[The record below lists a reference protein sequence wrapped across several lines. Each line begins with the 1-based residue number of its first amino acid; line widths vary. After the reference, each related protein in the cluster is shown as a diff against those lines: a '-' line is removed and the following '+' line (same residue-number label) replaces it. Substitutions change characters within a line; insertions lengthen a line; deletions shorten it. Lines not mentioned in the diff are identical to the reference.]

1 MREAVLAACAR
12 NPVITRTTAANL
24 PGAHGALKDPV
35 MRTALPDALAEGRR
49 KAASALDE
57 GGHAD

>member
-1 MREAVLAACAR
+1 M
-12 NPVITRTTAANL
+12 TQD
-24 PGAHGALKDPV
+24 ALRRGKCEKRCS
-35 MRTALPDALAEGRR
+35 RTALPDALAEGRR